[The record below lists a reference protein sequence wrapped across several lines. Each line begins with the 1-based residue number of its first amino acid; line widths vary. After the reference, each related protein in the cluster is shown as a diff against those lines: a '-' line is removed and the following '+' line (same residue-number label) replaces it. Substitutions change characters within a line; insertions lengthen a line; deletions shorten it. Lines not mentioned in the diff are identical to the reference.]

1 MSVSR
6 SGNIRSVG
14 VDSRLET
21 LLDGAEGEGETD
33 REGGGGVGVE
43 PKEATD
49 DD

>member
-1 MSVSR
+1 MNVSR
-6 SGNIRSVG
+6 SGDIRSEG

-33 REGGGGVGVE
+33 REGGGVGVE
-43 PKEATD
+43 QKEAMD